1 MLQNWI
7 SDNFTWIFQTWKTRG
22 EMWRQERWS
31 KDLHSSSANATATF
45 FSLFSSFNFEPIK
58 RHFPP
63 LLTYFFPR
71 SRKYLGAQLLN
82 RVGVRRSRVSRWT
95 NPLNFHAKCKYAIE
109 REERSYVHISGDRL
123 MEVAEEVLDYSGKNW
138 FMNKFIYPKFRNKYG
153 DRVIFETE
161 CGYNIND

>member
-1 MLQNWI
+1 MIEGSSFELSQCN
-7 SDNFTWIFQTWKTRG
+7 SDI
-22 EMWRQERWS
+22 
-31 KDLHSSSANATATF
+31 F
-45 FSLFSSFNFEPIK
+45 FSVFFVQFRAHQTS
-58 RHFPP
+58 

-123 MEVAEEVLDYSGKNW
+123 MEVAEEVLDYSGKN
-138 FMNKFIYPKFRNKYG
+138 
-153 DRVIFETE
+153 
-161 CGYNIND
+161 

>member
-1 MLQNWI
+1 MESPTILLGFFKLIGKLEEKCGGRKDDRRIFIRAQCN
-7 SDNFTWIFQTWKTRG
+7 SDI
-22 EMWRQERWS
+22 
-31 KDLHSSSANATATF
+31 

>member
-7 SDNFTWIFQTWKTRG
+7 SDIFTWIFQTWKTRG

-31 KDLHSSSANATATF
+31 KDLHSSSMQQRHF
-45 FSLFSSFNFEPIK
+45 FSVFFVQFRAHRTS
-58 RHFPP
+58 

>member
-1 MLQNWI
+1 MDLRQFYLDFSNLENSRRNVEAGKMI
-7 SDNFTWIFQTWKTRG
+7 EGSSFELSQCNSDI
-22 EMWRQERWS
+22 
-31 KDLHSSSANATATF
+31 F
-45 FSLFSSFNFEPIK
+45 FSVFFVQFRAHRTS
-58 RHFPP
+58 

>member
-1 MLQNWI
+1 MDLRHFYLDFSNLENSRRNVEAGKMIEGSSFELSQCN
-7 SDNFTWIFQTWKTRG
+7 SDI
-22 EMWRQERWS
+22 
-31 KDLHSSSANATATF
+31 F
-45 FSLFSSFNFEPIK
+45 FSVFFVQFRAHRTS
-58 RHFPP
+58 

-95 NPLNFHAKCKYAIE
+95 NPLNFHAKWKYAIE